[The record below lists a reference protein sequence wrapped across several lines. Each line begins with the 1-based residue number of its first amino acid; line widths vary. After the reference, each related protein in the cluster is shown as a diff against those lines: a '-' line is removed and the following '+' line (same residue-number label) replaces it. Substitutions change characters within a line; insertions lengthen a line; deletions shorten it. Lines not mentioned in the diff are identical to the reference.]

1 MNQSKAMKI
10 DVDKLLKERLPRH
23 YRFIPRFII
32 RWVENIICQERMNE
46 LLEQN
51 HGKTG
56 ASFCDGLL
64 NLLNIKVNTRGE
76 ENIADKRNR
85 RVILISNHP
94 LGGLDGVALIN
105 HVTNLYGGKVHFIV
119 NDLLMVLKPLHD
131 VFLPINKH
139 GKQSRA
145 SIKAIDDAFAG
156 DDPILIFPA
165 GMVSRKGKNGEIA
178 DLKWQKMFLTKSV
191 EYQRDIIPMHFDGK
205 NSPFFYNFAKFRT
218 RIGLKFN
225 IEMVLLPR
233 EMVKSEN
240 STFTVSIGN
249 TIPWQSLKN
258 VNVKEKIDE
267 IKRIV
272 YNLKP

>member
-1 MNQSKAMKI
+1 MNQPKAMKI
-10 DVDKLLKERLPRH
+10 NVDKLIKERLPRH
-23 YRFIPRFII
+23 YHFIPRFII

-76 ENIADKRNR
+76 ENIADKKNR

-94 LGGLDGVALIN
+94 LGGLDGVALIK
-105 HVTNLYGGKVHFIV
+105 HATNLYGGKVHFIV
-119 NDLLMVLKPLHD
+119 NDLLMVLRPLHD

-165 GMVSRKGKNGEIA
+165 GMVSRKGKDGEIA

-205 NSPFFYNFAKFRT
+205 NSSFFYNFAKLRT
-218 RIGLKFN
+218 RIGMKFN

-240 STFTVSIGN
+240 STFTVSIGK
-249 TIPWQSLKN
+249 TISWQSLKN

-267 IKRIV
+267 IKHIV